1 MKSKISAFWKKLD
14 VFCKISVIALA
25 LVVIL
30 TIVAIIVKNVF
41 AIIFSV
47 LQLVGLIV
55 ALLIHNDVIKMEKK
69 IKWIRF
75 LILVVAVAL
84 SYLNIVS
91 YSWGKNKT
99 DDSISTN
106 QPTYSDSSISDEA
119 ETTKETTKKKPFPF
133 GTEECIGNKES
144 IKYDIKDAGFTNL
157 TLTAIEDL
165 SPSEAERV
173 GEIESI
179 TVNGQSEFT
188 KGQEFDYDSEVV
200 ITYHEYKKCKVTVR
214 VDFLSNL
221 IFSKYNV
228 NIKFDGLKEGILE
241 HGVDGDFE
249 FMVRPGEHTI
259 TFESAETSSVTGEAK
274 INVDCDIDVSYQ
286 ISCYNDKVTV
296 TEKYLDRLVEVP
308 EGKIKLEAPVSEYKY
323 KNYSE
328 VESALKSL
336 GFTNIKYEI
345 LYDIVFG
352 ITQEGEVDKVSIAG
366 NSDFKRGDIFSADDE
381 IIITYHM
388 KEEDNPNK
396 PNESNSGTSSSDST
410 VETNPTL
417 TIENSTDFSSLMKI
431 TDQTDVATIKS
442 FVNAHKGDT
451 IEFDGCIVL
460 MMKHEDYKTRF
471 DVCMAGGNYSD
482 GRLYGPLFA
491 FEDVSYYSM
500 NVSGS
505 DTVAE
510 RMSFRITAKIKG
522 FSDAGNYIILEPV
535 ELVAR

>member
-1 MKSKISAFWKKLD
+1 MKSKISAFWNKLD
-14 VFCKISVIALA
+14 LFCKISAIALI

-30 TIVAIIVKNVF
+30 TIIAIVAKNVF

-157 TLTAIEDL
+157 TLNAIEDL
-165 SPSEAERV
+165 SPSETERV

-352 ITQEGEVDKVSIAG
+352 ITQEGEVEKVSIAG

-388 KEEDNPNK
+388 KEEDGPNK
-396 PNESNSGTSSSDST
+396 KEEASSGTSTTEKPSPVFYSTNDYETAKKGNTGVFSYKNKSGSYDVYWIIDFDEGYVYNFFEGNGDST
-410 VETNPTL
+410 CDKVKIVSGDLNNKVAATWHDGGDQWTWYLHFKYVNSPVTL
-417 TIENSTDFSSLMKI
+417 IVNDHHGSAYEFTTTDLDKALSVRNTK
-431 TDQTDVATIKS
+431 TIK
-442 FVNAHKGDT
+442 
-451 IEFDGCIVL
+451 E
-460 MMKHEDYKTRF
+460 Y
-471 DVCMAGGNYSD
+471 
-482 GRLYGPLFA
+482 
-491 FEDVSYYSM
+491 
-500 NVSGS
+500 
-505 DTVAE
+505 
-510 RMSFRITAKIKG
+510 
-522 FSDAGNYIILEPV
+522 
-535 ELVAR
+535 